1 MASACSPKKPVRE
14 EAGRRDGRS
23 SDRARSGPRD
33 CRCECSREAAALA
46 GAITLQVRSVLSYL
60 QRGKQ
65 AGPQNRPGVAPPA
78 SRLASPS
85 PAFLQ
90 RNTENGCQVS
100 SASGPLLIMLT
111 PRPQGVRPGVEGPV
125 RVGASCAF
133 PFSTSYP
140 PRGSLSEVR
149 AEEVETGGAGRVP
162 AKGLFSPANKDCLLI
177 NGERCG
183 RSSPGRAEANEK
195 ALFTRPEPL
204 AFKPLSL
211 GKETSGQ
218 LCRSEAISR

>member
-1 MASACSPKKPVRE
+1 MHGQGRGTVGVSVAEKPPPWRGSA
-14 EAGRRDGRS
+14 
-23 SDRARSGPRD
+23 
-33 CRCECSREAAALA
+33 A
-46 GAITLQVRSVLSYL
+46 GAITLRVRSVLSYL

-133 PFSTSYP
+133 PFSTPYP

-149 AEEVETGGAGRVP
+149 ADEVETRGAGRVP

-183 RSSPGRAEANEK
+183 RSSPGWAEANKK
-195 ALFTRPEPL
+195 ALFTRPEP
-204 AFKPLSL
+204 
-211 GKETSGQ
+211 
-218 LCRSEAISR
+218 

>member
-23 SDRARSGPRD
+23 SDRDGQGRGTVGVSVAEKPPPWRGS
-33 CRCECSREAAALA
+33 AA
-46 GAITLQVRSVLSYL
+46 GAITLRVRSVLSYL

-85 PAFLQ
+85 PAFLR

-100 SASGPLLIMLT
+100 SASGPLLLIMLT

-133 PFSTSYP
+133 PFSTPYP

-149 AEEVETGGAGRVP
+149 ADEVETGGAGRVP

-195 ALFTRPEPL
+195 ALFTRPEL
-204 AFKPLSL
+204 
-211 GKETSGQ
+211 
-218 LCRSEAISR
+218 

>member
-1 MASACSPKKPVRE
+1 M
-14 EAGRRDGRS
+14 
-23 SDRARSGPRD
+23 
-33 CRCECSREAAALA
+33 A

-125 RVGASCAF
+125 RVGTSCAF
-133 PFSTSYP
+133 PFSTPYP

-149 AEEVETGGAGRVP
+149 ADEVETGGAGRVP

-183 RSSPGRAEANEK
+183 RSSAGRAEANKK
-195 ALFTRPEPL
+195 ALFTRPEL
-204 AFKPLSL
+204 
-211 GKETSGQ
+211 
-218 LCRSEAISR
+218 

>member
-1 MASACSPKKPVRE
+1 MARGEWESPRGTQWRRRVPPRSPSARKPGAVTGG
-14 EAGRRDGRS
+14 APTVQGQGRGTVGVSVAEKPPPWRGS
-23 SDRARSGPRD
+23 A
-33 CRCECSREAAALA
+33 A
-46 GAITLQVRSVLSYL
+46 GAITLQVRSVLFISSA
-60 QRGKQ
+60 GNKQ
-65 AGPQNRPGVAPPA
+65 GGPQNRPGVAPPA

-100 SASGPLLIMLT
+100 SASGPLLLIMLT

-133 PFSTSYP
+133 PFSTPYP
-140 PRGSLSEVR
+140 PLSEVR
-149 AEEVETGGAGRVP
+149 ADEVETGGAGRVP

-183 RSSPGRAEANEK
+183 RSSPGWAEANEK
-195 ALFTRPEPL
+195 ALFTRPEP
-204 AFKPLSL
+204 
-211 GKETSGQ
+211 
-218 LCRSEAISR
+218 